1 MLKISI
7 ITVVRNEVHTIRDCI
22 ESVLGQTYP
31 VEYIIIDGGSTDG
44 TLDIIKEY
52 EANIARF
59 ISGPDEGIYD
69 AMNKGIGLAT
79 GDVVGILNAD
89 DFYIDCHVLSK
100 IVDEFRTKSVD
111 SVFADLVYV
120 NPENLNKIVRF
131 YSAADF
137 NLNKFSYGCMPPHP
151 TFFVKRKIYEKYGGV
166 KTDYKIAA
174 DFELL
179 TRFMVKQRI
188 SYSYLPEV
196 IVKMRTGG
204 ISTRNFKSNW
214 ILNKEIVRACAANGI
229 KTNFLKVYSKYFT
242 KFLQLLKRP

>member
-1 MLKISI
+1 M
-7 ITVVRNEVHTIRDCI
+7 
-22 ESVLGQTYP
+22 
-31 VEYIIIDGGSTDG
+31 
-44 TLDIIKEY
+44 
-52 EANIARF
+52 
-59 ISGPDEGIYD
+59 
-69 AMNKGIGLAT
+69 
-79 GDVVGILNAD
+79 
-89 DFYIDCHVLSK
+89 
-100 IVDEFRTKSVD
+100 
-111 SVFADLVYV
+111 FADLVYV